1 MMTVYFLYYLEQCLC
16 LVKLANRGQ
25 SGPSKCAAGS
35 LDNRFFLSTL
45 LVNSNQGWVI
55 TKPPVLHWLC
65 VYWPDP
71 ILTVRLLWMDQF
83 EIMLSMQSVEERTCF
98 QFFVS
103 QNYTVKIASVL
114 DRYFSMNSIF
124 RKKGIVNVK

>member
-1 MMTVYFLYYLEQCLC
+1 M
-16 LVKLANRGQ
+16 
-25 SGPSKCAAGS
+25 
-35 LDNRFFLSTL
+35 
-45 LVNSNQGWVI
+45 WVI

-65 VYWPDP
+65 LYWPDP
-71 ILTVRLLWMDQF
+71 ILTVRLLPMDQF

-114 DRYFSMNSIF
+114 DLYLSMNSIF